1 MALDKDTA
9 GQLAAVHVALPNLD
23 PKDVSNPKAPIQHLN
38 RRDRAGFMPYSAED
52 ETYHGD
58 GAWPRR
64 WRKGRT
70 DRGNKHKEA
79 ETLDSEDTD
88 EYTTPVHE
96 SSTPMAPPKLIRSTR
111 AQSQW
116 RHTVSGT
123 DSDLLEAVAASLQTG
138 SLEPAALKPCRKRK
152 GSSLLATQVVRE
164 CPFCNSNEFQH
175 LLTCDTWQSV
185 THVNCYFTMESDN
198 ATHYTI
204 KTCINKIDE
213 NVRQCINT
221 SGKNCSKSSY

>member
-1 MALDKDTA
+1 MA
-9 GQLAAVHVALPNLD
+9 
-23 PKDVSNPKAPIQHLN
+23 I
-38 RRDRAGFMPYSAED
+38 
-52 ETYHGD
+52 

-64 WRKGRT
+64 WRKGRM
-70 DRGNKHKEA
+70 DRGNKEA

-88 EYTTPVHE
+88 KYTTPVHE

-164 CPFCNSNEFQH
+164 CPFCNGVEWVSN
-175 LLTCDTWQSV
+175 
-185 THVNCYFTMESDN
+185 NN
-198 ATHYTI
+198 
-204 KTCINKIDE
+204 
-213 NVRQCINT
+213 
-221 SGKNCSKSSY
+221 G